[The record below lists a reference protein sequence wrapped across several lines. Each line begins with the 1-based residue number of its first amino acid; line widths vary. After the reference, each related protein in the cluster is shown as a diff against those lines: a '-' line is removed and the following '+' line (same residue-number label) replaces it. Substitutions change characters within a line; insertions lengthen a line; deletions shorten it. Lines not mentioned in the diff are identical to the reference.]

1 MRTTIKLNAPL
12 VTAGVVLS
20 TSYLLSAAAINVDIQ
35 GANAGGPGFNLH
47 VGTYTGQAVPV
58 TGTTWNGIAYQGVV
72 STTLVDDQNVTTDVN
87 FWSQTNLGE
96 WSYDA
101 GGGGVNLAAEALMAD
116 YAFTNGSNNRFT
128 LFSNVADGGSGL
140 QLTAGSTWDVYVYLQ
155 GDSAGQGATLTLNY
169 ADGNSSSASTTGDG
183 PWNGTF
189 VEGGNYVKFSGVTP
203 RAYTVDGTN
212 NGYEFDFVWG
222 LNGGS
227 AAGINGI
234 QLVQVP
240 EPSTIALLGGVG
252 ILSLFRRRR

>member
-1 MRTTIKLNAPL
+1 MRTTIKLSVPL
-12 VTAGVVLS
+12 VSASVALG
-20 TSYLLSAAAINVDIQ
+20 TSCLLSAASINVDIQ
-35 GANAGGPGFNLH
+35 GANGGGPGFNLN

-72 STTLVDDQNVTTDVN
+72 STTLVDDQNVATDVN
-87 FWSQTNLGE
+87 FWSQANLSE

-101 GGGGVNLAAEALMAD
+101 GGGGVNLPAEALMAD
-116 YAFTNGSNNRFT
+116 YAFATASNNRFT

-140 QLTAGSTWDVYVYLQ
+140 QLTVGSVWDIYVYMQ

-169 ADGNSSSASTTGDG
+169 AGGSSSVASTTGNG

-203 RAYTVDGTN
+203 RAYTVSGSN
-212 NGYEFDFVWG
+212 NGFEFDFVWG

-227 AAGINGI
+227 AAGVNGI

-240 EPSTIALLGGVG
+240 EPGAIALLGGAG

>member
-12 VTAGVVLS
+12 VSASVALG
-20 TSYLLSAAAINVDIQ
+20 TSCLLSAAAINVDIQ
-35 GANAGGPGFNLH
+35 GANGGGPGFNLN

-58 TGTTWNGIAYQGVV
+58 TGTTWNGVAYQGVV
-72 STTLVDDQNVTTDVN
+72 SSTLVDDQGTATDVN
-87 FWSQTNLGE
+87 FWSQANLSE

-101 GGGGVNLAAEALMAD
+101 GGGGVNLPAEALMAD
-116 YAFTNGSNNRFT
+116 YAFANGSNNRFT
-128 LFSNVADGGSGL
+128 LFSNVADGGTGL
-140 QLTAGSTWDVYVYLQ
+140 QLTAASTWDVYVYMQ

-169 ADGNSSSASTTGDG
+169 AGGASSVASTTGNG

-189 VEGGNYVKFSGVTP
+189 VEGGNYVKFSGVSP
-203 RAYTVDGTN
+203 RAYTVSGTN
-212 NGYEFDFVWG
+212 NGFEFDFVWG

-240 EPSTIALLGGVG
+240 EPGSVALLGGAG
-252 ILSLFRRRR
+252 MLAIFRRRR